1 MNIYVTHDDIVRA
14 LQSIKDSDGEYV
26 VINGRCLLLDSILTI
41 FPTEEKYH
49 LYNNYMFSFSYNDT
63 VISELIEVNY
73 TKEDSSCLSFLKK
86 SELIDEHNLGLIYQK
101 ALDSI
106 LTAKSSDDIE
116 NDIKENEKKVDSI
129 VYNEALIYLS
139 NGINKGDK
147 EFAQE
152 DFKSKYEAYKKGQ
165 EEETENT
172 KKLLDQLYG
181 MIVNIRCYGD
191 FEWK

>member
-1 MNIYVTHDDIVRA
+1 MNIYVTHDEIVKA
-14 LQSIKDSDGEYV
+14 MQSIKDSNGEYL
-26 VINGRCLLLDSILTI
+26 VINGRCILIDSILTI
-41 FPTEEKYH
+41 FPTGEKYH
-49 LYNNYMFSFSYNDT
+49 LYDNYMFSFSYNDT
-63 VISELIEVNY
+63 VISELIEINY
-73 TKEDSSCLSFLKK
+73 TKEDSSCFSFLKK
-86 SELIDEHNLGLIYQK
+86 SELIDDHNLGLIYQK

-106 LTAKSSDDIE
+106 ISAKGTDDVE
-116 NDIKENEKKVDSI
+116 NDIKINEDKIDSI

-152 DFKSKYEAYKKGQ
+152 DFKSKYETYKKTQ

-172 KKLLDQLYG
+172 KKLLDQLYN

-191 FEWK
+191 FE